1 MSMSKKQD
9 KGRPI
14 FGLEKLP
21 AEVLLKASREEVG
34 MLEKEITRL
43 KVQLDTACAENARLA
58 KRCIELERNN
68 YKKQEQGGK
77 R

>member
-21 AEVLLKASREEVG
+21 AEVLLKASREEVC

-58 KRCIELERNN
+58 ERCIGLENKQ
-68 YKKQEQGGK
+68 KKK
-77 R
+77 

>member
-1 MSMSKKQD
+1 MSKKQD

-34 MLEKEITRL
+34 MLDKEITRL
-43 KVQLDTACAENARLA
+43 KVQLDAACAENARLA
-58 KRCIELERNN
+58 KRCIELEKSRRYND
-68 YKKQEQGGK
+68 KKQEDK